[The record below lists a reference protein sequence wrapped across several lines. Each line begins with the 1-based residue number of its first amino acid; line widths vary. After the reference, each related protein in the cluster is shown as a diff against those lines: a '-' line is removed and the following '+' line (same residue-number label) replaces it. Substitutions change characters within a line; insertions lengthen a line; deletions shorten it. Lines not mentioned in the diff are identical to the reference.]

1 MVRVPRQNECDL
13 RVLVE
18 TTVEDDGASAVS
30 GSPDGEN
37 PPTLELTAS
46 ERHYVEEIMA
56 LTLDQLAAGHGIG
69 PIDRPSPGTRDVS
82 TTAAVL
88 AALGPKERLYVEA
101 ITALTPEQLAA
112 AFGTI

>member
-1 MVRVPRQNECDL
+1 LVRVPRQNECDPASWS
-13 RVLVE
+13 E

-69 PIDRPSPGTRDVS
+69 PIDRPSPGTRDVP
-82 TTAAVL
+82 TTAAVV
-88 AALGPKERLYVEA
+88 AGARPKERLYVEV